1 MDRYIASA
9 LLICCLIGDAQGAP
23 LEWEWLDELGPPP
36 QSSLAV
42 NLGLD
47 DADGWSRQLDLSL
60 AGPLYSRFDF
70 SYGESY
76 VESDQAQ
83 LETDYYS
90 LGFTTDPLAEV
101 AISAGFE
108 EWGDEDA
115 LTIETLW
122 LGFTFNLGDLSV
134 TLMPQQRDIRL
145 QVSEWRR
152 RRADHVDLE
161 SRDFGLMLSYFAAD
175 GWVFSGSYFNYD
187 YSKNISRLDEDYR
200 VIYVFP
206 LDTLD
211 LASGLEDYRYSI
223 GIGKLIG
230 EISVDLDWSRSRS
243 AVDGNYATV
252 TSLLFDIPLND
263 QFSLN
268 LMGGVQDVDYA
279 EDKILFSNLGL
290 TLFW

>member
-9 LLICCLIGDAQGAP
+9 LLICCLIADARGTP
-23 LEWEWLDELGPPP
+23 LEWEWLDEIGPPL
-36 QSSLAV
+36 QSSLGV

-47 DADGWSRQLDLSL
+47 DADGWSRRFDLSL

-70 SYGESY
+70 SYGESH
-76 VESDQAQ
+76 VESDQAE

-90 LGFTTDPLAEV
+90 LGVTTDPLAAV
-101 AISAGFE
+101 SISVGFE
-108 EWGDEDA
+108 EWGDEAA
-115 LTIETLW
+115 LTVETLW
-122 LGFTFNLGDLSV
+122 LGFTFNLGDFSA

-145 QVSEWRR
+145 QVTDWYRPR
-152 RRADHVDLE
+152 VDHVDLE
-161 SRDFGLMLSYFAAD
+161 SRDIGLILSYFTAD

-187 YSKNISRLDEDYR
+187 YSENISRLDEDYR
-200 VIYVFP
+200 VISIFP

-211 LASGLEDYRYSI
+211 LASGLDDYRYSI
-223 GIGKLIG
+223 GIGKLLG

-243 AVDGNYATV
+243 AVDGNYASL
-252 TSLLFDIPLND
+252 TSLSFDIPIND
-263 QFSLN
+263 QISLN